1 MMFKAL
7 TVPSKLY
14 LSRFKEVL
22 QLTRL
27 KKTLL
32 IVLVAVFL
40 LGCALPLF
48 AGDLNSLK
56 TTQDKFSFSQDDLR
70 KQLKKKYEF
79 DYKPYLKGE
88 KKLGIKPNK
97 QLYQR
102 IYYTISFKFVKSVDN
117 NTLMKG
123 VIAEVRKLL
132 AQAKVSSAKL
142 DAMPRKGIPMEE
154 IVELYG
160 DKIDPDIIRYACIRG
175 MLEALDDPH
184 SVLMLPDDYDKL
196 KESMSGGNFSGIGV
210 FIMADPDNY
219 NWLTV
224 SDPIEGTPAY
234 EAGLQPGD
242 VITAVDG
249 KSTKDEPI
257 DVTVTRIRGA
267 EGSPVVLTIKRK
279 GVEKPFDVKIV
290 RKFIHVSSVES
301 RLLDDSVGYIK
312 LRIYGSETGDEI
324 EQALTKLEKQGAK
337 AIILDVR
344 NNSGG
349 LIDSA
354 QDVCS
359 KFMPLGSPVVSVVN
373 RANSKRVMRATGG
386 NHSNMPMVLLINEL
400 SASASEITAGALKDS
415 GRAVLI
421 GARTFGKGS
430 VQELTPLYI
439 PGNDKPAALKLT
451 IALFYT
457 PKGIKIN
464 GEGLKPDIV
473 VPLDIRDTGL
483 RNINKDK
490 QLKKALEYLK
500 AKI

>member
-1 MMFKAL
+1 M
-7 TVPSKLY
+7 T
-14 LSRFKEVL
+14 RFKKLLMVL
-22 QLTRL
+22 
-27 KKTLL
+27 
-32 IVLVAVFL
+32 LVVAFIL
-40 LGCALPLF
+40 SSALPLF
-48 AGDLNSLK
+48 AEDINSSNMQNSL
-56 TTQDKFSFSQDDLR
+56 SFSKDDIR
-70 KQLKKKYEF
+70 KKLKKKYEF
-79 DYKPYLKGE
+79 DYKPYLKGK

-102 IYYTISFKFVKSVDN
+102 IYYTISFKFVKPIEN
-117 NTLMKG
+117 KEIMNG
-123 VIAEVRKLL
+123 VFKEVGRLL
-132 AQAKVSSAKL
+132 KQAKVSTAKL

-154 IVELYG
+154 IVELYS

-175 MLEALDDPH
+175 MLESLNDPH
-184 SVLMLPDDYDKL
+184 SVLMLPDDYKKL
-196 KESMSGGNFSGIGV
+196 KESMAGGNFSGIGV
-210 FIMADPDNY
+210 FIMSDPDNY

-224 SDPIEGTPAY
+224 SEPIEGTPAY
-234 EAGLQPGD
+234 KAGLQPGD

-249 KSTKDEPI
+249 VSTKDEPI

-290 RKFIHVSSVES
+290 RRFIHVSSVHS
-301 RLLDDSVGYIK
+301 KLLQENIGYIK
-312 LRIYGSETGDEI
+312 LRIYGNETGDEI
-324 EQALTKLEKQGAK
+324 EEALSKLEKQGAK

-359 KFMPLGSPVVSVVN
+359 KFLPMGSPVVSVVN
-373 RANSKRVMRATGG
+373 RAKSKRVMRATGG
-386 NHSNMPMVLLINEL
+386 MHSKLPMVLLVNEL

-430 VQELTPLYI
+430 VQELTPLYL
-439 PGNDKPAALKLT
+439 PGSDTPAALKLT

-457 PKGIKIN
+457 PKGTKIN
-464 GEGLKPDIV
+464 GEGLKPDITI
-473 VPLDIRDTGL
+473 PLDIRDTGL
-483 RNINKDK
+483 QKIKKDK
-490 QLKKALEYLK
+490 QLKKAIQYLK
-500 AKI
+500 SKI